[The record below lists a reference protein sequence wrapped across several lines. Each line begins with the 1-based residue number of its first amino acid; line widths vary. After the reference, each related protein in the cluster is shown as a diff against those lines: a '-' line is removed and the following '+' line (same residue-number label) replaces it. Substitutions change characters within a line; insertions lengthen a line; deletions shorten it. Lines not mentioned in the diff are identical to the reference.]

1 MSIAQTL
8 SPPRTGAFATI
19 AKAVAS
25 GLAVLALAIVVWP
38 SLLMASFAW
47 PAFLPAALFIM
58 ASLLAVTGI
67 WLKYGTWPRVGAA
80 FRREGA
86 RLNAVSWST
95 FFTALIAGWSTMATG
110 FLLYVANRAASG
122 LGGEDAMTL
131 PHSTSPWLFAALAM
145 GAFVAGSVEETSV
158 RGFMQGTLER
168 RFGVVPAILVSGVI
182 WALFHLN
189 HSYWNEGAVL
199 WLGIFLAVS
208 AMLGTIAHRA
218 NSVLPGIAIHTGFDA
233 SYFLSAG
240 VLQPRFHI
248 APIAW
253 IQSLASPETLLMVAA
268 IIGATACV
276 AWLAFF
282 RATRQA

>member
-1 MSIAQTL
+1 MSLAQTL
-8 SPPRTGAFATI
+8 SPPRSGAIATLV
-19 AKAVAS
+19 KAVAS

-38 SLLMASFAW
+38 GLLMVSFAH

-58 ASLLAVTGI
+58 AGLLALAAI
-67 WLKYGTWPRVGAA
+67 WLKYGTWPRAGAA

-86 RLNAVSWST
+86 RLDAVSWPT

-122 LGGEDAMTL
+122 FGGEDAMTL
-131 PHSTSPWLFAALAM
+131 PHAAAPWLFAALAM
-145 GAFVAGSVEETSV
+145 GAFVAGSVEETAV

-168 RFGVVPAILVSGVI
+168 RFGVVPAIVVSGVI

-189 HSYWNEGAVL
+189 HSYWNEGTVL

-253 IQSLASPETLLMVAA
+253 IQSQASPETLFIVAA
-268 IIGATACV
+268 IIGATAV
-276 AWLAFF
+276 VSWFAFF
-282 RATRQA
+282 RATRT